1 MSQEFKKYVF
11 PHPELPQSIAQV
23 KDNAQQMLGK
33 LLSDMFNG
41 CDDLFFDL
49 SGRAVSNTEQNLYF
63 ESMREIRLKKGV
75 VKETFKRDFAN
86 SFKALTEAEKNTG
99 DDSNQKDLTADTL
112 DGLSLLGNDQ
122 LEVKVAISG
131 MTTKARN
138 KYQEELY
145 HLTCRLDYLIKHKTI
160 NETDNPLEPEAICL
174 LFSQIIDQLELDIK
188 ARIILLKQFDRMV
201 INGLGKVYDQSN
213 QLLINAGILPKIT
226 SSIKKSGQGQ
236 NGSSPANASQQ
247 NTGEQAE
254 PSEQDN
260 IAATLS
266 AGAYG
271 SQNTYVSGQFSEIQN
286 LINGLRGMGVQ
297 TPSVIAVIPGYNS
310 GAPSLNRMEL
320 VNSLTNIQQM
330 PETASGDIDIR
341 QAIGEIITTNSQSG
355 SPKSIAT
362 IDEDII
368 NLVAMFFDF
377 VLDDKN
383 IPVEIQALIS
393 RLQIPVLKL
402 ALKDKQFLN
411 NNDHPARNL
420 INEMA
425 ASAIGWN
432 DANKH
437 SQDKLYEQLSVVV
450 NNVLDNYTDNSAI
463 FSEELIQ
470 LREMLE
476 ADDKRSSLIERRA
489 NEAAVG
495 KAKTNHARE
504 QIQRLLA
511 SRTANK
517 TLAQEVHQFL
527 NHHWQKVLLFVIL
540 RNGEDSPEWLESVQV
555 IDDLIWATSPHE
567 DEKSLQ
573 RLAGLKTK
581 LIDDIQ
587 TGLSKITMSSTE
599 VDGHL
604 QPLKNILQYAEEQE
618 FEEINY
624 TPVEENP
631 LSEELEERKT
641 WGNMTAIER
650 QQAKRDKLD
659 YEYIKT
665 VDKLPLGSWVEFAA
679 NDGDHHSRGKL
690 TAKVEET
697 ESFIFLNRF
706 GAKVTEIKRK
716 AFAYNL
722 QKGTARILDKRP
734 LFERALT
741 SLGQNL
747 KNLGKNQSN
756 D

>member
-11 PHPELPQSIAQV
+11 PHPELPKPIAQV

-33 LLSDMFNG
+33 LLSDMFNS

-63 ESMREIRLKKGV
+63 ESMREVRLKKGV
-75 VKETFKRDFAN
+75 VTETFKRDFAE
-86 SFKALTEAEKNTG
+86 SFKALTEPEQNTSSQA
-99 DDSNQKDLTADTL
+99 DDEPTPPTKL

-122 LEVKVAISG
+122 LEIKVAISG
-131 MTTKARN
+131 MTTKARS

-145 HLTCRLDYLIKHKTI
+145 HLTCRLDYLIKHKMV
-160 NETDNPLEPEAICL
+160 NEQDNPLEPESICR
-174 LFSQIIDQLELDIK
+174 LFSHTIDQLELDIK
-188 ARIILLKQFDRMV
+188 ARIILLKQFDRM
-201 INGLGKVYDQSN
+201 IISYLGKVYNQSN
-213 QLLINAGILPKIT
+213 QLLINAGVLPKIT
-226 SSIKKSGQGQ
+226 STVKNNSNGPAQNQAQQANESQSPSAEQDATENQVENSVYTSGQ
-236 NGSSPANASQQ
+236 NA
-247 NTGEQAE
+247 
-254 PSEQDN
+254 
-260 IAATLS
+260 
-266 AGAYG
+266 
-271 SQNTYVSGQFSEIQN
+271 YVSGQFSEIQG
-286 LINGLRGMGVQ
+286 LINGLRNMGVQ

-310 GAPSLNRMEL
+310 GAPSLNRIEL
-320 VNSLTNIQQM
+320 VDSLSNIQQM
-330 PETASGDIDIR
+330 PETASGQIDIR
-341 QAIGEIITTNSQSG
+341 QAIDNIITKNSESG
-355 SPKSIAT
+355 IPKSIAT
-362 IDEDII
+362 IDEDVI

-383 IPVEIQALIS
+383 IPFEVQALIG

-402 ALKDKQFLN
+402 ALKDRQFLN

-432 DANKH
+432 SANKH
-437 SQDKLYEQLSVVV
+437 AQDKLYDQLSLLVE
-450 NNVLDNYTDNSAI
+450 NVLENYTDNTDI
-463 FSEELIQ
+463 FSEQLAEL
-470 LREMLE
+470 RNALE
-476 ADDKRSSLIERRA
+476 ADSKRSSLIERRA

-517 TLAQEVHQFL
+517 TLAKDVHEFL
-527 NHHWQKVLLFVIL
+527 NNQWQKVLLFVIL

-567 DEKSLQ
+567 DEKSQ
-573 RLAGLKTK
+573 NRLVGLKTK
-581 LIDDIQ
+581 LIEDVKA
-587 TGLSKITMSSTE
+587 GLSKITMSSTE
-599 VDGHL
+599 VDGHTL
-604 QPLKNILQYAEEQE
+604 PIKNILNHAEEQE
-618 FEEINY
+618 FEEIHY
-624 TPVEENP
+624 TPVEASP
-631 LSEELEERKT
+631 LSEELEERKA
-641 WGNMTAIER
+641 WGDMTAIER
-650 QQAKRDKLD
+650 QQAKKDKLD
-659 YEYIKT
+659 YEFIKT
-665 VDKLPLGSWVEFAA
+665 VDQLPLGSWVEFTAA
-679 NDGDHHSRGKL
+679 NDGEHSSRGKL

-716 AFAYNL
+716 AFAYDL

-747 KNLGKNQSN
+747 KGLGKNQPN
-756 D
+756 N

>member
-11 PHPELPQSIAQV
+11 PHPELPQPIAQV

-33 LLSDMFNG
+33 LLGDMFNG

-75 VKETFKRDFAN
+75 VKETFKRDFSN
-86 SFKALTEAEKNTG
+86 SFKGLTEAEKSPSGKN
-99 DDSNQKDLTADTL
+99 SEEELTEDKL

-145 HLTCRLDYLIKHKTI
+145 HLTCRLDYIVKHKTI
-160 NETDNPLEPEAICL
+160 NESDNPLEPEAICS

-188 ARIILLKQFDRMV
+188 ARIILLKQFDRVV
-201 INGLGKVYDQSN
+201 INSLGKVYDQSN

-226 SSIKKSGQGQ
+226 SSIKHSDSKQRKGQTE
-236 NGSSPANASQQ
+236 ASQQ
-247 NTGEQAE
+247 NSGEQAE
-254 PSEQDN
+254 ATEQA
-260 IAATLS
+260 ILE

-310 GAPSLNRMEL
+310 GAPSLNRIEL
-320 VNSLTNIQQM
+320 VDSLTNIQQM
-330 PETASGDIDIR
+330 PETASGEIDIR
-341 QAIGEIITTNSQSG
+341 QAIDNIITTNSQSG

-383 IPVEIQALIS
+383 IPVEIQALIG

-411 NNDHPARNL
+411 NNEHPARNL

-432 DANKH
+432 KANKH
-437 SQDKLYEQLSVVV
+437 AQDRLYEQLSVIVT
-450 NNVLDNYTDNSAI
+450 NVLDNYTDNSEI
-463 FSEELIQ
+463 FSQELVE
-470 LREMLE
+470 LRKTLE

-527 NHHWQKVLLFVIL
+527 NNHWQKVLLFVIL
-540 RNGEDSPEWLESVQV
+540 RNGEDSPQWLESVQV

-573 RLAGLKTK
+573 RLVGLKPK

-587 TGLSKITMSSTE
+587 SGLSKITMSSTE
-599 VDGHL
+599 VESHL
-604 QPLKNILQYAEEQE
+604 QPLKNILHYAEEQT
-618 FEEINY
+618 FEQIDY

-659 YEYIKT
+659 YEFIKT

-734 LFERALT
+734 LFERALS